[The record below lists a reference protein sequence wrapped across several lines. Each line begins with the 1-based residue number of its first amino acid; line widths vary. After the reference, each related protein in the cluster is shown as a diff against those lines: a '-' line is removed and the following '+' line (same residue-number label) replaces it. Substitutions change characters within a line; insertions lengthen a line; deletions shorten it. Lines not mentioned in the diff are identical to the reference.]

1 MQSPPYFLVYPTRP
15 LPPTF
20 ARRSSVFNNRLRSSP
35 FLFSNWP
42 FWDNILLIRVIV
54 TKVSLFSVERTR
66 KVSYSFEHEFIFLLN
81 ISSLQ
86 ISTFSENGKIS
97 QKLNKV
103 KKNETKRS
111 FKISSFKGYVEW
123 NKIVRGCECEPIPR
137 PISMQKWGMAL
148 DRWISWS
155 RNAQSSKI
163 IFFLETIVLE
173 FAPSEIGSLNKDRL
187 GRTGT
192 FSRAASM
199 EGQIERV
206 FSKILQ
212 IFPKRVSFFPLN

>member
-1 MQSPPYFLVYPTRP
+1 MSSWRKCHSFQLNEQGRYRIP
-15 LPPTF
+15 LSTNLF
-20 ARRSSVFNNRLRSSP
+20 FCSIYHLSRSP
-35 FLFSNWP
+35 FPKMEKFLRNW
-42 FWDNILLIRVIV
+42 
-54 TKVSLFSVERTR
+54 TKL
-66 KVSYSFEHEFIFLLN
+66 
-81 ISSLQ
+81 
-86 ISTFSENGKIS
+86 
-97 QKLNKV
+97 
-103 KKNETKRS
+103 KKMKHS
-111 FKISSFKGYVEW
+111 FKRFRGYVEW

-192 FSRAASM
+192 FSRATSM